1 MSKTLLEWGL
11 QVKRGMASRCGNWVF
26 RVKRRGCMAMPSR
39 LHEAVPPA

>member
-11 QVKRGMASRCGNWVF
+11 QVKRMASTCGDWVF

-39 LHEAVPPA
+39 LQEAVPPA